1 MKRRKGAIFVKIICI
16 IAFCGVAFMG
26 FCEAVTE
33 DLSENLVRIH
43 VIANSNGEK
52 DQAVKLKVRDAII
65 KEANALAGENP
76 LTLSF
81 AEAHLKRLTEATN
94 EVLVREGAAYTCRI
108 ETGRF
113 SFPTKIYENITL
125 PQGDYDA
132 VRVVLGEGKGANWW
146 CVMYPPLCFTDS
158 AKGEATKALS
168 DAISPATDAIIQN
181 EHIELKPAFKAV
193 ELWQAFKKKIND
205 KCPFV

>member
-1 MKRRKGAIFVKIICI
+1 MKRRKGTIFVKIICI

-33 DLSENLVRIH
+33 DLTDGLVRIH
-43 VIANSNGEK
+43 VIANSNSEK

-65 KEANALAGENP
+65 KEANALAGGKS

-81 AEAHLKRLTEATN
+81 AESHLKNLTQTAN
-94 EVLVREGAAYTCRI
+94 EVLLKENVAYTCHI

-132 VRVVLGEGKGANWW
+132 VRVVLGEGKGENWW

-158 AKGEATKALS
+158 AKGEATEALS
-168 DAISPATDAIIQN
+168 EVVSPTTEAIIQN

-193 ELWQAFKKKIND
+193 ELWQAFKKKINA